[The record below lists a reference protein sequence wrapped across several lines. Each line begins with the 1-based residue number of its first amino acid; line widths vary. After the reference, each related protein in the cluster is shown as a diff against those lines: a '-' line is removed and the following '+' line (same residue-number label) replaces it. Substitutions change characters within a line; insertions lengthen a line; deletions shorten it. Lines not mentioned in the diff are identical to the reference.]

1 MPSRLHRSTSAL
13 ADALLGVPLAAAH
26 GLIPGVLAAVTV
38 AALGSVLA
46 DLIGTRVLGFAQSPI
61 SPIMVAIIVGMLVA
75 NLAPLPA
82 RLRPGVQF
90 SVRKVLRLGIIL
102 LGIRLSLLDV
112 ARVGVYGVPVVALC
126 ITAGLVFGGLFARW
140 LKLPERLGT
149 LIAVGTG
156 ICGLSAIVATAPCIE
171 ADDEEVAYAAA
182 DITIFGALATF
193 LYPYLAH
200 TLFGLDPVRV
210 GLFLGTAVHDTSQVV
225 ASGLIFEQAFPS
237 AAALSGADVAVII
250 KMVRNVFMAG
260 VVPLMAYRY
269 ARARARQTGTKVDVV
284 KLLPLF
290 VLGFLL
296 MAAVRSLGDAGL
308 QGGGRALGLWE
319 AAGWSSLVGSIK
331 VLAEYLLLVALAAV
345 GLSTNFSFLRRLG
358 IRPFLGGLAA
368 AIMVG
373 VVSVA
378 CAYAFGPLISL

>member
-1 MPSRLHRSTSAL
+1 MSSRPQQSASAL
-13 ADALLGVPLAAAH
+13 EDALLGLPLAAAP
-26 GLIPGVLAAVTV
+26 GLIPGVLAAVAV
-38 AALGSVLA
+38 AALGSILA
-46 DLIGTRVLGFAQSPI
+46 ELIGTRLLGFDQSPI
-61 SPIMVAIIVGMLVA
+61 SPIMVAILVGMAVA
-75 NLAPLPA
+75 NLIRTPKSLQA
-82 RLRPGVQF
+82 GVRF
-90 SVRKVLRLGIIL
+90 SVRKLLRLGIIL

-112 ARVGVYGVPVVALC
+112 ARVGIYGVPVVALC

-200 TLFGLDPVRV
+200 ILFGLDPVRV

-225 ASGLIFEQAFPS
+225 ASGLIFDQAYPTP
-237 AAALSGADVAVII
+237 AALSGADVAVII
-250 KMVRNVFMAG
+250 KMVRNVFMAA

-269 ARARARQTGTKVDVV
+269 ARRQARATGTRVSVV
-284 KLLPLF
+284 SLLPQFVIGF
-290 VLGFLL
+290 VLV
-296 MAAVRSLGDAGL
+296 AALRSLGDAGL
-308 QGGGRALGLWE
+308 QGGGRALGLWD
-319 AAGWSSLVGSIK
+319 AAGWHSLVSAVKG
-331 VLAEYLLLVALAAV
+331 LAEYLLLVALAAV
-345 GLSTNFSFLRRLG
+345 GLSTNFGFLRRLG

-368 AIMVG
+368 ALLVG
-373 VVSVA
+373 VVSIA

>member
-1 MPSRLHRSTSAL
+1 
-13 ADALLGVPLAAAH
+13 
-26 GLIPGVLAAVTV
+26 
-38 AALGSVLA
+38 
-46 DLIGTRVLGFAQSPI
+46 
-61 SPIMVAIIVGMLVA
+61 
-75 NLAPLPA
+75 
-82 RLRPGVQF
+82 
-90 SVRKVLRLGIIL
+90 
-102 LGIRLSLLDV
+102 
-112 ARVGVYGVPVVALC
+112 
-126 ITAGLVFGGLFARW
+126 
-140 LKLPERLGT
+140 
-149 LIAVGTG
+149 
-156 ICGLSAIVATAPCIE
+156 
-171 ADDEEVAYAAA
+171 
-182 DITIFGALATF
+182 
-193 LYPYLAH
+193 
-200 TLFGLDPVRV
+200 
-210 GLFLGTAVHDTSQVV
+210 
-225 ASGLIFEQAFPS
+225 
-237 AAALSGADVAVII
+237 AALSGADVAVII

>member
-1 MPSRLHRSTSAL
+1 
-13 ADALLGVPLAAAH
+13 VPLSASP
-26 GLIPGVLAAVTV
+26 GLIPGVLAAIVV
-38 AALGSVLA
+38 SALGSVLA

-61 SPIMVAIIVGMLVA
+61 SPIMVAIIVGMLAA
-75 NLAPLPA
+75 NLVHLPA
-82 RLRPGVQF
+82 QLRPGVQF

-126 ITAGLVFGGLFARW
+126 IAAGLVFGSLFARW

-171 ADDEEVAYAAA
+171 ANDEEVAYAAA

-200 TLFGLDPVRV
+200 TLFDLDPVRV

-237 AAALSGADVAVII
+237 TAALSGADVAVII
-250 KMVRNVFMAG
+250 KMVRNVFMAAI
-260 VVPLMAYRY
+260 VPLMAYRY
-269 ARARARQTGTKVDVV
+269 ARAQARQTGTKVDVV

-308 QGGGRALGLWE
+308 QRGGLALGLWN
-319 AAGWSSLVGSIK
+319 AAGWNALVSGIK
-331 VLAEYLLLVALAAV
+331 GLAENLLLVALAAV
-345 GLSTNFSFLRRLG
+345 GLSTNFGFLRRLG

-368 AIMVG
+368 ALMVG

-378 CAYAFGPLISL
+378 CACAFGPLVSL